1 VENRARDFVALGMG
15 PLDALHLSS
24 AEEARADYFCTCD
37 DRLLAKAKAVR
48 DIKTLVVSPLELIK
62 ELERW

>member
-1 VENRARDFVALGMG
+1 MG